1 MNNNKTKICK
11 HCKEQIAKN
20 AKRCPKC
27 GGKLGLPAI
36 VKILIFLII
45 FFIIVISMV
54 SSCANEVSNSIDE
67 TENSYLD
74 VNGKTIFSVND
85 TFENKYLKITMTEI
99 NANFKDY
106 SEYLGPKSGYKVV
119 MAKFEVENIGTE
131 DQYVSTYE
139 FNCYA
144 DGVAMEDF
152 LYVDD
157 NYEWLS
163 ATLSSG
169 KRAFGYVFFE
179 VPENSNEIILEY
191 NTSWLDNNN
200 ITFVIK

>member
-1 MNNNKTKICK
+1 
-11 HCKEQIAKN
+11 
-20 AKRCPKC
+20 
-27 GGKLGLPAI
+27 
-36 VKILIFLII
+36 
-45 FFIIVISMV
+45 
-54 SSCANEVSNSIDE
+54 
-67 TENSYLD
+67 
-74 VNGKTIFSVND
+74 
-85 TFENKYLKITMTEI
+85 
-99 NANFKDY
+99 
-106 SEYLGPKSGYKVV
+106 
-119 MAKFEVENIGTE
+119 
-131 DQYVSTYE
+131 
-139 FNCYA
+139 
-144 DGVAMEDF
+144 MEDF